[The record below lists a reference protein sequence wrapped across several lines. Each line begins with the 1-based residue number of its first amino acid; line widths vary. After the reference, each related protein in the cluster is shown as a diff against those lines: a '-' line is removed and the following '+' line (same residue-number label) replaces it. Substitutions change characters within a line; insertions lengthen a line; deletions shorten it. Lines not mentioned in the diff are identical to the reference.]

1 MTILHIASISN
12 NLFNGVCVVVP
23 QHIISQ
29 SAYATVGFVNITNE
43 QIDTLENL
51 TGTFEDSQ
59 YPIQMQYQKPF
70 DIESLPAPFNKSN
83 VVIFHECYR
92 ADYLS
97 ISSNL
102 RKNHIPYVIV
112 PHGELGKEAQQK
124 KQLKKVAAN
133 LLLFN
138 HFINHAAAIQ
148 CLSQYEYDS
157 THFGKKKFI
166 GTNGVTIPACHK
178 EHFSEHG
185 VKFVYIGRL
194 EVYVK
199 GIDLMIEAVKIVSD
213 FMRKNNCT
221 LDIYGPDI
229 LGRMEQV
236 KSLVA
241 EHGVEDIIY
250 LHHEINGEE
259 KERKL
264 LEADIFI
271 QTSRHEGM
279 PLGILE
285 AMSYGLPC
293 LITEGTALGDEVIK
307 YNSGWVSKTTSEGIA
322 NDIINAVKE
331 KNQWMKKSENACI
344 LTQEKFDWAEIS
356 QKILHQYNLLI

>member
-29 SAYATVGFVNITNE
+29 SAYATVGFVNITNKP
-43 QIDTLENL
+43 IDTLKDM
-51 TGTFEDSQ
+51 TVTFEDSQ
-59 YPIQMQYQKPF
+59 YPIQMQYKKPF
-70 DIESLPAPFNKSN
+70 DVGSLPEPFNHPDI
-83 VVIFHECYR
+83 VIFHECYR
-92 ADYLS
+92 VDYLS

-124 KQLKKVAAN
+124 KHLKKVAAN

-229 LGRMEQV
+229 LGRMEYV
-236 KSLVA
+236 KFLVD
-241 EHGVEDIIY
+241 ENGVEDIIH
-250 LHHEINGEE
+250 LHHEISGEE
-259 KERKL
+259 KERIL
-264 LEADIFI
+264 LESDVFI
-271 QTSRHEGM
+271 QTSRFEGM
-279 PLGILE
+279 PMGILE
-285 AMSYGLPC
+285 ALSYGIPC
-293 LITEGTALGDEVIK
+293 LITEGTTLGQYISN
-307 YNSGWVSKTTSEGIA
+307 YNSGWVSNTTSEGIA
-322 NDIINAVKE
+322 NNIINAVKE
-331 KNQWMKKSENACI
+331 KNQWVKKSENARVLVKENFCWD
-344 LTQEKFDWAEIS
+344 KIS
-356 QKILHQYNLLI
+356 YCTIEQYKVI